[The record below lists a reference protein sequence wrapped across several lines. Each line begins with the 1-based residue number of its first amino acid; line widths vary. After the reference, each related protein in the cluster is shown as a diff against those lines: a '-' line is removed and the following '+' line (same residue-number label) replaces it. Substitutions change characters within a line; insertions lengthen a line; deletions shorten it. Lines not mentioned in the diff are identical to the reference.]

1 MTRREEIGA
10 IGERVR
16 AVFDEKHRA
25 REVTI
30 NASRQ
35 AIQACAS
42 SIRATHRGEYD
53 AAEHLARE
61 ALDHVATADDALVG
75 HPDVRT
81 NGPLH
86 DAKKELAE
94 AWCTLALVRDD
105 PLPTPD
111 AISVDAAAY
120 CNGLAEAASEL
131 RRQLLDRLRAGDLVR
146 AEQLMSS
153 MDEIYSLLVTIDYPD
168 GVTGG
173 LRRTTDA
180 LRAVL
185 ERTRG
190 DLTTSMV
197 AARLQAA
204 IEHQTSC
211 AGATGATAD

>member
-1 MTRREEIGA
+1 MDRRAEIGA
-10 IGERVR
+10 LGGR
-16 AVFDEKHRA
+16 ARDTFEEKHRA

-30 NASRQ
+30 SASRQ
-35 AIQACAS
+35 AIQACAA
-42 SIRATHRGEYD
+42 SIRATHRGEFD
-53 AAEHLARE
+53 AAESLARE
-61 ALDHVATADDALVG
+61 ARDHVAVADAALAG
-75 HPDVRT
+75 HPDIRT
-81 NGPLH
+81 GGPLH

-105 PLPTPD
+105 PLPTPED
-111 AISVDAAAY
+111 IGVDVAPY

-131 RRQLLDRLRAGDLVR
+131 RRQLLDRLRAGDLAR
-146 AEQLMSS
+146 AEELMGA

-190 DLTTSMV
+190 DLTTAMV
-197 AARLQAA
+197 AARLQGA
-204 IEHQTSC
+204 IERAERSVE
-211 AGATGATAD
+211 

>member
-1 MTRREEIGA
+1 VDRRSEIGA
-10 IGERVR
+10 IGVR
-16 AVFDEKHRA
+16 ARATFEEKHRA

-30 NASRQ
+30 AASRQ
-35 AIQACAS
+35 AIQACAA
-42 SIRATHRGEYD
+42 SIRATHRGEFD
-53 AAEHLARE
+53 AAESLARE
-61 ALDHVATADDALVG
+61 ARDHVAVADAALAG
-75 HPDVRT
+75 HPDIRT
-81 NGPLH
+81 GGPLH

-105 PLPTPD
+105 PLPSPD
-111 AISVDAAAY
+111 DIAVDVAPY

-131 RRQLLDRLRAGDLVR
+131 RRQLLDRLRAGNLAR
-146 AEQLMSS
+146 AEELMGA

-190 DLTTSMV
+190 DLTTAMV
-197 AARLQAA
+197 AARLQGA
-204 IEHQTSC
+204 IERAERSVE
-211 AGATGATAD
+211 G

>member
-1 MTRREEIGA
+1 VDRGGEIAGLGAKAREA
-10 IGERVR
+10 
-16 AVFDEKHRA
+16 FDEKHHA

-30 NASRQ
+30 AASRR
-35 AIQACAS
+35 AIQACAA
-42 SIRATHRGEYD
+42 SIRATHRGEFD
-53 AAEHLARE
+53 SARSLAEEALEHVRE
-61 ALDHVATADDALVG
+61 ADAALVG

-81 NGPLH
+81 NGPLY

-94 AWCTLALVRDD
+94 AWLTLALVRDE
-105 PLPTPD
+105 PLPSAD
-111 AISVDAAAY
+111 ELGIEIAAY

-131 RRQLLDRLRAGDLVR
+131 RRQLLDRLRHGELTR
-146 AEQLMSS
+146 AEELMAA
-153 MDEIYSLLVTIDYPD
+153 MDEVYSLLVTIDYPD

-197 AARLQAA
+197 AARLQSA
-204 IEHQTSC
+204 IES
-211 AGATGATAD
+211 ARDVSRL

>member
-1 MTRREEIGA
+1 MDRATEIASLGA
-10 IGERVR
+10 TARQAFE
-16 AVFDEKHRA
+16 DKHQA

-30 NASRQ
+30 AASRK
-35 AIQACAS
+35 AIQACAA

-53 AAEHLARE
+53 NAEQLARE
-61 ALDHVATADDALVG
+61 AREHVFEADEALVG

-81 NGPLH
+81 SGPLY

-94 AWCTLALVRDD
+94 AWLTLALVRDQ
-105 PLPTPD
+105 PLPAPD
-111 AISVDAAAY
+111 ELKLDIAPY

-131 RRQLLDRLRAGDLVR
+131 RRQLLDQLRAGELGR
-146 AEQLMSS
+146 AEQLMSA
-153 MDEIYSLLVTIDYPD
+153 MDEIYSLLVTVDYPD

-190 DLTTSMV
+190 DLTTAMV
-197 AARLQAA
+197 AARLQGA
-204 IEHQTSC
+204 IESAQRA
-211 AGATGATAD
+211 AGDEH

>member
-1 MTRREEIGA
+1 VDRRTEIGA
-10 IGERVR
+10 IGAR
-16 AVFDEKHRA
+16 ARETFEEKHRA

-30 NASRQ
+30 SAARQ
-35 AIQACAS
+35 AIQACAA
-42 SIRATHRGEYD
+42 SIRATHRGEFET
-53 AAEHLARE
+53 AESLARD
-61 ALDHVATADDALVG
+61 ARDHVARADTALVG
-75 HPDVRT
+75 HPDVRSS
-81 NGPLH
+81 GPLH

-105 PLPTPD
+105 PLPTPEE
-111 AISVDAAAY
+111 IGVDVAPY

-131 RRQLLDRLRAGDLVR
+131 RRQLLDRLRAGELAR
-146 AEQLMSS
+146 AEELMSA
-153 MDEIYSLLVTIDYPD
+153 MDEVYSLLVTIDYPD

-190 DLTTSMV
+190 DLTTAMV

-204 IEHQTSC
+204 IEQ
-211 AGATGATAD
+211 AR

>member
-1 MTRREEIGA
+1 VDRGGEIADLGA
-10 IGERVR
+10 
-16 AVFDEKHRA
+16 RA
-25 REVTI
+25 RAAFDDKHTAREITI
-30 NASRQ
+30 AASRR
-35 AIQACAS
+35 AIQACAA
-42 SIRATHRGEYD
+42 SIRATHRGEFEP
-53 AAEHLARE
+53 AHTLAVEARDHVRE
-61 ALDHVATADDALVG
+61 ADAALVG

-81 NGPLH
+81 NGPLY

-94 AWCTLALVRDD
+94 AWLTLALVRDER
-105 PLPTPD
+105 LPTPD
-111 AISVDAAAY
+111 DLGIEIAAY

-131 RRQLLDRLRAGDLVR
+131 RRQLLDRLRHGELAR
-146 AEQLMSS
+146 AEELMGA

-197 AARLQAA
+197 AARLQSA
-204 IEHQTSC
+204 IESARDVSSRT
-211 AGATGATAD
+211 

>member
-1 MTRREEIGA
+1 VDRRAEIGA
-10 IGERVR
+10 IGIR
-16 AVFDEKHRA
+16 ARETFEEKHRA

-30 NASRQ
+30 AAARQ
-35 AIQACAS
+35 AIQACAA

-53 AAEHLARE
+53 AATLLASE
-61 ALDHVATADDALVG
+61 ARDHVAVADAALVG

-81 NGPLH
+81 SGPLH

-105 PLPTPD
+105 PLPTPED
-111 AISVDAAAY
+111 IAVDVAPY

-131 RRQLLDRLRAGDLVR
+131 RRQLLDQLRAGDLVR
-146 AEQLMSS
+146 AEELMGA

-190 DLTTSMV
+190 DLTTAMV
-197 AARLQAA
+197 AARLQGA
-204 IEHQTSC
+204 IERAERSVE
-211 AGATGATAD
+211 

>member
-1 MTRREEIGA
+1 LVDRRTEISA
-10 IGERVR
+10 IGVR
-16 AVFDEKHRA
+16 ARETFEEKHRA

-30 NASRQ
+30 GAARQ
-35 AIQACAS
+35 AIQACAA

-53 AAEHLARE
+53 TAEALARD
-61 ALDHVATADDALVG
+61 ARDHVARADTALAG
-75 HPDVRT
+75 HPDVRSS
-81 NGPLH
+81 GPLH

-94 AWCTLALVRDD
+94 AWCTLALVRED
-105 PLPTPD
+105 PLPTPEQ
-111 AISVDAAAY
+111 IGVDVAPY

-131 RRQLLDRLRAGDLVR
+131 RRQLLDRLRAGELTR
-146 AEQLMSS
+146 AEELMSA
-153 MDEIYSLLVTIDYPD
+153 MDEVYSLLVTIDYPD

-190 DLTTSMV
+190 DLTTAMV

-204 IEHQTSC
+204 IEQ
-211 AGATGATAD
+211 AR